1 MEKDTMPEI
10 RRALVALL
18 TLATV
23 ALPILPEAAGIVA
36 TADAQPAPAS
46 APQSTP
52 IFGEEIDV
60 RVVNVEVV
68 VTDKQGNRVTGLS
81 PQDFRLRVDGKDL
94 PIQYFSEVHEGQ
106 AVAPAPAA
114 ETATAVQPAE
124 PPSLTAGK
132 AVGTSYLVFV
142 DDFFTVAAQRN
153 PVLASI
159 REQLAR
165 LGPDDRMAI
174 VAYDGRKLTMISSW
188 SNSARELGHSIAQAM
203 DRPAYG
209 AQRAAEL
216 RTFEQGRH
224 DAPVL
229 GAANPVQVSATTA
242 LHFDEI
248 GYARVLGQQV
258 ERAATAAASALRAF
272 AQPPGRKVMLLL
284 SGGWPYSV
292 QDYMLNADRV
302 VLSRDLPEGDKLLRP
317 LVSTAN
323 LLGYTLYPVDVP
335 GIEPSPADAQS
346 EAPATPLHERKFQI
360 QQSLEFVAKETG
372 GRALLNSRRTDVFNT
387 AASDTVSYYWL
398 GFTPDRKRDDKRHDV
413 KVEIRRAG
421 LSVRTR
427 DNFFDLSRS
436 SEVSMQVE
444 SAILFGNPAGSSG
457 MPMRVGK
464 SVAAGRGTMEVPLT
478 LALPVDRI
486 TVLPVGGKYAAQL
499 ELRAAALNETG
510 ERSDIPVIPLNL
522 SSAKP
527 PAANGHVRYDVKLKL
542 RAVPQHLVVAIY
554 DSPSGKVTLAE
565 ADVRP

>member
-1 MEKDTMPEI
+1 MNPI
-10 RRALVALL
+10 RRAVAL
-18 TLATV
+18 TLALSTSL
-23 ALPILPEAAGIVA
+23 LPVL
-36 TADAQPAPAS
+36 PAS
-46 APQSTP
+46 PALAQTAPTRAPQNTP

-81 PQDFRLRVDGKDL
+81 PQDFRLRVDGREV

-106 AVAPAPAA
+106 AVAPAPG
-114 ETATAVQPAE
+114 ETAASPGVSQPAE
-124 PPSLTAGK
+124 PPSLVAGK
-132 AVGTSYLVFV
+132 TVGTSYLVFV
-142 DDFFTVAAQRN
+142 DDYFSIAAQRN
-153 PVLASI
+153 AVLNSI
-159 REQLAR
+159 RQQVAR
-165 LGPDDRMAI
+165 MGPDDRMAI

-188 SNSARELGHSIAQAM
+188 SSSARELGRSIAQAM
-203 DRPAYG
+203 DRPTYG
-209 AQRAAEL
+209 VQRAAEL
-216 RTFEQGRH
+216 RTFETGRH
-224 DAPVL
+224 DAPTL
-229 GAANPVQVSATTA
+229 GATNPVLNSVSDS

-248 GYARVLGQQV
+248 GYARFLAQQV

-284 SGGWPYSV
+284 SGGWPYSA
-292 QDYMLNADRV
+292 QDYMLNNDRPT
-302 VLSRDLPEGDKLLRP
+302 LSRDVPEGDKILRP

-335 GIEPSPADAQS
+335 GTASGPADVQN
-346 EAPATPLHERKFQI
+346 EAPVALNGERKFQL

-372 GRALLNSRRTDVFNT
+372 GRALLNSKRTAVFDT
-387 AASDTVSYYWL
+387 AAADTTSYYWL

-413 KVEIRRAG
+413 KVEIRRPG
-421 LSVRTR
+421 FSVRAR
-427 DNFFDLSRS
+427 DSFFDLSRS

-444 SAILFGNPAGSSG
+444 SAILFGNPAGTSG

-464 SVAAGRGTMEVPLT
+464 PVPAGRGTMEVPLT
-478 LALPVDRI
+478 LGLPVDRI

-527 PAANGHVRYDVKLKL
+527 PAPSGHVRYDVKLKL

-565 ADVRP
+565 ADVKP